1 MKKNAVLYR
10 RMLSYLLIYW
20 PWILLSLV
28 LSFLVVIFEAS
39 SLWFGIN
46 VVQTIFQPD
55 TSALV
60 KPTHSFTGISSII
73 NNFSAFFTY
82 CNESL
87 KYYSWVLIRKDN
99 PLDTLKFVCAMMAV
113 TFFGKNLFIYTKSLV
128 TTKLNLNIVK
138 DMRNQLYDH
147 AMRLPVSF
155 FDRSRSGNMLSLIT
169 NDIQSINSSI
179 TGTLDKLFTEPMR
192 LLCFIGL
199 LFIINF
205 KLTLAVFLIFPI
217 LGIFI
222 GTIGRTVRRR
232 SKRVLEYMA
241 GLLSILHETLGGIRA
256 VKMFNMNALESKK
269 FSKENDY
276 FIHHSYRSSAIG
288 ALSSPFT
295 EVVGVAAVIILIWY
309 GGHQAI
315 SSSSFRAEDFMR
327 FLVILFSIFKPLKL
341 LTDVNN
347 QLNQGFSAA
356 ERVFSVL
363 DSKPES
369 LVELKPE
376 NVPAFNDRIE
386 FRNVNFTY
394 PGTSEQVLSGIN
406 LTINKGS
413 IVALVGSSG
422 AGKSTILDL
431 VPRFYDVSSGQILID
446 NKDISN
452 MDLVGLRHLFGI
464 VSQET
469 VLFNDTVFNNI
480 AYGTEHATFDQVKSA
495 AEAAN
500 AWEFIERM
508 PQGPDTIIGE
518 RGVMLSGGQRQRLSI
533 ARALLR
539 NPPVLILDEATSA
552 LDTESEKYVQTAINT
567 LIKTRTALVVA
578 HRLSTIRHADKI
590 VVLDAGKIVE
600 EGTHDDLLALGKRYK
615 YFYDIQFASHRN
627 S

>member
-1 MKKNAVLYR
+1 
-10 RMLSYLLIYW
+10 MLSYLLVYW
-20 PWILLSLV
+20 PWILISLI

-46 VVQTIFQPD
+46 VIQTLFQPE
-55 TSALV
+55 TATNIV
-60 KPTHSFTGISSII
+60 KPHYDFKGIGSII
-73 NNFSAFFTY
+73 SDHSTFLTY
-82 CNESL
+82 CNELL
-87 KYYSWVLIRKDN
+87 KYYSWVLIRRDN

-113 TFFGKNLFIYTKSLV
+113 TFLGKNVFIYTKSLV
-128 TTKLNLNIVK
+128 AAKLNLNIVK

-169 NDIQSINSSI
+169 NDIQTINTSI

-192 LLCFIGL
+192 LVCFIGL
-199 LFIINF
+199 LFIINL
-205 KLTLAVFLIFPI
+205 KLTLVVFLLFPI

-222 GTIGRTVRRR
+222 GSIGRAVRRR

-256 VKMFNMNALESKK
+256 VKMFNMNAIESKK

-276 FIHHSYRSSAIG
+276 FIHHSYRSTAIG

-309 GGHQAI
+309 GGHQTI

-347 QLNQGFSAA
+347 QINQGFSAA

-363 DSKPES
+363 DSKPEL
-369 LVELKPE
+369 LVELKQE
-376 NVPAFNDRIE
+376 NVPVFNKQIE

-394 PGTSEQVLSGIN
+394 PGTTKQVLSGIN
-406 LTINKGS
+406 FTINKGS

-446 NKDISN
+446 NRDISS

-480 AYGTEHATFDQVKSA
+480 AYGIENATFDQVKSA

-500 AWEFIERM
+500 AWEFIEKM
-508 PQGPDTIIGE
+508 PKGPDTIIGE

-539 NPPVLILDEATSA
+539 NPPLLILDEATSA

-590 VVLDAGKIVE
+590 IVLEAGKIVE

-615 YFYDIQFASHRN
+615 YFYDIQFANHRD